1 MTLPHAS
8 RMRYR
13 SLAWVV
19 SACFLAVL
27 TRLVWLHW
35 VDAPELR
42 AEAMQARRV
51 RQELPCRRGEIRD
64 AQDNLLAVSED
75 VWDIGVDP
83 VSLDK
88 KDLARTAEVAV
99 ALGAPLLKVMEAFNP
114 PLRLDGE
121 GVERKVRWV
130 VLARECGEETVKRM
144 KALNIKALRA
154 ELKYRRSYPKNALAA
169 HVLGFVNKEGEPASG
184 IERVM
189 HSLLSGQKGWIE
201 SERDGKHR
209 EIASIRI
216 REVAPVDGSNVVL
229 TLNSLVQKTCEDA
242 LAAAAARYN
251 PKGAS
256 SS

>member
-19 SACFLAVL
+19 SACFLAVFL
-27 TRLVWLHW
+27 RLVWLHW

-83 VSLDK
+83 VALDK
-88 KDLARTAEVAV
+88 KDAPRAGEVAL
-99 ALGAPLLKVMEAFNP
+99 ALGVPALKVLEAFNP
-114 PLRLDGE
+114 PTRLDDE

-130 VLARECGEETVKRM
+130 VLARECGEDTVKRM
-144 KALNIKALRA
+144 KALNI
-154 ELKYRRSYPKNALAA
+154 
-169 HVLGFVNKEGEPASG
+169 
-184 IERVM
+184 
-189 HSLLSGQKGWIE
+189 
-201 SERDGKHR
+201 
-209 EIASIRI
+209 
-216 REVAPVDGSNVVL
+216 
-229 TLNSLVQKTCEDA
+229 
-242 LAAAAARYN
+242 
-251 PKGAS
+251 
-256 SS
+256 

>member
-1 MTLPHAS
+1 
-8 RMRYR
+8 MRYR

-154 ELKYRRSYPKNALAA
+154 ELTSAAASLAA
-169 HVLGFVNKEGEPASG
+169 
-184 IERVM
+184 ERAAWEA
-189 HSLLSGQKGWIE
+189 G
-201 SERDGKHR
+201 
-209 EIASIRI
+209 
-216 REVAPVDGSNVVL
+216 APGRAIKAR
-229 TLNSLVQKTCEDA
+229 QA
-242 LAAAAARYN
+242 GAA
-251 PKGAS
+251 
-256 SS
+256 